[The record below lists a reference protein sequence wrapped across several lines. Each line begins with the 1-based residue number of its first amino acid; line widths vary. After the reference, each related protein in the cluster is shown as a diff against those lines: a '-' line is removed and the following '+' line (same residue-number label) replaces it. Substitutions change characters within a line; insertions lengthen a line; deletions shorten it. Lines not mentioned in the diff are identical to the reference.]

1 MIPRTI
7 TFYLE
12 ILRNNYLFF
21 AIQQGRRHYRILQ
34 FFRKQIKLEIIPLSL
49 CNGYSPSNRH
59 SQPIHIRC
67 GHTQIDK

>member
-12 ILRNNYLFF
+12 ILRNNDLFF

-49 CNGYSPSNRH
+49 CNGYSPVTV
-59 SQPIHIRC
+59 IHNPYIGC
-67 GHTQIDK
+67 GCAQIDK

>member
-34 FFRKQIKLEIIPLSL
+34 FFRKQIKLEIIPFPF
-49 CNGYSPSNRH
+49 CNGYSPVTV
-59 SQPIHIRC
+59 IHNPYIGC
-67 GHTQIDK
+67 GRTQIDK